1 MEKHPEIQFLP
12 REEIK
17 KYQEGRLKETLAYLS
32 AKSPFYQRLFVEN
45 DIDINEIRTLED
57 LKRIPVTTKRDL
69 QLHGAEFCCVN
80 PSEIID
86 YSTTS
91 GTLGDPVTFTE
102 TEGDLQHLAY
112 N

>member
-57 LKRIPVTTKRDL
+57 LRRIPVTTKRDL
-69 QLHGAEFCCVN
+69 QLHGAEFCCVKSLTI
-80 PSEIID
+80 PRHRARSA
-86 YSTTS
+86 TR
-91 GTLGDPVTFTE
+91 
-102 TEGDLQHLAY
+102 
-112 N
+112 